1 LTWGA
6 GHAGPAVATAQA
18 GTVIFRSD
26 SDSRAARRARDL
38 ERWSRPPAT
47 RGERIGAWANMLL
60 ADHGIFRMIYPNYH
74 WLSPRAAR
82 AAQPSPGLIRRFAR
96 EGGRSVIS
104 LRGGL
109 MFGSLPLEIEAC
121 AEAGLSFTRIT
132 ARSRQLP
139 SREEFAALVAAMR
152 AAEPPVLYHCKSGAD
167 RAGFVSVLHMHL
179 IEGQP
184 LAQALSQLS
193 LRYGHVRQ
201 AKTGVLD
208 CFFETYLA
216 EAQPGE
222 GLEDWVRERYDPAR
236 IAAGF
241 RPALGA
247 GWLVDRVLRRE

>member
-1 LTWGA
+1 
-6 GHAGPAVATAQA
+6 
-18 GTVIFRSD
+18 
-26 SDSRAARRARDL
+26 
-38 ERWSRPPAT
+38 
-47 RGERIGAWANMLL
+47 MLL
-60 ADHGIFRMIYPNYH
+60 ADHGIFRLVWPNYH

-82 AAQPSPGLIRRFAR
+82 SAQPSPGLIRRFAR

-139 SREEFAALVAAMR
+139 SREEFAELVAVMR

-184 LAQALSQLS
+184 LPQAMRQLS
-193 LRYGHVRQ
+193 WRYGHLRH
-201 AKTGVLD
+201 AKTGILD
-208 CFFETYLA
+208 RFFETYLA
-216 EAQPGE
+216 EAEPGE
-222 GLEDWVRERYDPAR
+222 GLEDWVRHRYDPAR
-236 IAAGF
+236 VAAGF
-241 RPALGA
+241 RPMLAPA
-247 GWLVDRVLRRE
+247 ILVDRILRRE